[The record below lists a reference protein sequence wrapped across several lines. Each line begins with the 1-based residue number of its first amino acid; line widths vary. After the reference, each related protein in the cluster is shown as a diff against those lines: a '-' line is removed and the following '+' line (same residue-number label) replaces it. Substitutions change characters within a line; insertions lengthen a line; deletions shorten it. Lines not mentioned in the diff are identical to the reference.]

1 MPEMIETKN
10 PAALALREEQL
21 RRWEHGDPVR
31 LEVLLATRGD
41 LSGDTDAILDLIYSE
56 VLLREEHG
64 ERPAEQEYLRRF
76 PQLTEAL
83 RRLFAVHEGLASL
96 DTDKPQA
103 NASAATQT
111 DPGHSRQRAMPTLAW
126 ACHPTGHTGPYEIL
140 EEIGR
145 GGMGIVYKARH
156 PVTGRLAALKVIR
169 PDDTIQEGRTR
180 FLTEAKAVAALS
192 HPNIVQVYEVFA
204 PPPGEGMPSVALE
217 YIAGGNLAS
226 HINGT
231 PLPAREA
238 AALLLPLAGA
248 MAHAHQAGI
257 VHRDLK
263 PANILLA
270 SGGRATDDGSGTT
283 HHSPFTTHHPKI
295 TDFGLAKELDTSS
308 AQTRTGAVLGTPC
321 YMAPEQASGHSG
333 QSGPAVDIYALG
345 AILYE
350 MLTGRPPFKGSTVL
364 ETLDQVRHQEP
375 VTPRQLNPAVPRD
388 LETVCLKCLHKD
400 PARRYASSR
409 ELADDLQRYLNG
421 EPVRARPVGRWERA
435 LKWMKR
441 RPAATALLG
450 VTALALA
457 ALVAVWVSFT
467 IRLEEQRHQAITQ
480 RDLKEEQAKIAQ
492 RQSAEARKQSERA
505 AHLLALT
512 AAAVD
517 DIAIN
522 VRGSKVGEAGSGKT
536 GSVLFKLASFYAM
549 TSTSLATDQVLPP
562 EDRQRLAEQYA
573 VSAVRLLNC
582 AEQVGFFDP
591 AQPENRQA
599 LDSDPNLVVLHD
611 RADYKKF
618 RERLR

>member
-1 MPEMIETKN
+1 MRELIETTN
-10 PAALALREEQL
+10 PAVAALREEQL
-21 RRWEHGDPVR
+21 WRWQGGDRVR
-31 LEVLLATRGD
+31 LEALLARQGD
-41 LSGDTDAILDLIYSE
+41 LAGDTEAILDLIYGE

-64 ERPAEQEYLRRF
+64 EFPGEQEYLRRF
-76 PQLTEAL
+76 PHLAEAL
-83 RRLFAVHEGLASL
+83 RRLFGVHDALASL
-96 DTDKPQA
+96 DTDASQA
-103 NASAATQT
+103 DASAVTTLGPAR
-111 DPGHSRQRAMPTLAW
+111 PGRRAAGAETML
-126 ACHPTGHTGPYEIL
+126 GHTAGLYEIL
-140 EEIGR
+140 QEIGR
-145 GGMGIVYKARH
+145 GGMGIVYQARH
-156 PVTGRLAALKVIR
+156 PLTGRLAALKVMR
-169 PDDTIQEGRTR
+169 PDDTLEEVRTR

-204 PPPGEGMPSVALE
+204 PPAGEGTPAVALE
-217 YIAGGNLAS
+217 YIAGGSLAGR
-226 HINGT
+226 INGT

-238 AALLLPLAGA
+238 AGLLLPLADA

-263 PANILLA
+263 PANVLLKDE
-270 SGGRATDDGSGTT
+270 GGAIA
-283 HHSPFTTHHPKI
+283 PKI
-295 TDFGLAKELDTSS
+295 TDFGLAKELDAGS
-308 AQTRTGAVLGTPC
+308 AQTRTGTVLGTPS
-321 YMAPEQASGHSG
+321 YMAPEQALGHSS

-345 AILYE
+345 AVLYE
-350 MLTGRPPFKGSTVL
+350 MLTGRPPFKGATVL

-375 VTPRQLNPAVPRD
+375 VAPRQLNPAVPRD
-388 LETVCLKCLHKD
+388 LETICLKCLHKE

-409 ELADDLQRYLNG
+409 ELAGDLQRYLNG
-421 EPVRARPVGRWERA
+421 EPIRARPVGRGERA

-457 ALVAVWVSFT
+457 ALAAVWVSLT
-467 IRLEEQRHQAITQ
+467 IRLEEQRQQAITE
-480 RDLKEEQAKIAQ
+480 RDLKEEQARIAQ
-492 RQSAEARKQSERA
+492 QQSAEARKQSARA

-522 VRGSKVGEAGSGKT
+522 VRGSKTGEAGSGKT
-536 GSVLFKLASFYAM
+536 GSVLFKLASFYARAAM
-549 TSTSLATDQVLPP
+549 ALATDQVLPA

-591 AQPENRQA
+591 AEPENREA
-599 LDSDPNLVVLHD
+599 LDSDPYLVSLRD

>member
-1 MPEMIETKN
+1 MREMIETTN

-21 RRWEHGDPVR
+21 RRWEDGDPVR
-31 LEVLLATRGD
+31 LEALLATRCD
-41 LSGDTDAILDLIYSE
+41 LSGDTEAILDLIYGE

-64 ERPAEQEYLRRF
+64 ECPGEQEYLRRF
-76 PQLTEAL
+76 PDLAEAL
-83 RRLFAVHEGLASL
+83 RRLFGVHEALASL
-96 DTDKPQA
+96 NTD
-103 NASAATQT
+103 ASQVDASTATQT
-111 DPGHSRQRAMPTLAW
+111 DPGHNGRRAAGALTIL
-126 ACHPTGHTGPYEIL
+126 GHTGPYEIL
-140 EEIGR
+140 QEIGR

-156 PVTGRLAALKVIR
+156 TVTGRLAALKVMR
-169 PDDTIQEGRTR
+169 LDDTMEEVRTR

-204 PPPGEGMPSVALE
+204 PPPGEGTPSVALE
-217 YIAGGNLAS
+217 YIAGGTLAG

-231 PLPAREA
+231 PLPARAA
-238 AALLLPLAGA
+238 AALLLPLADA

-270 SGGRATDDGSGTT
+270 SSGQVTNDGSGTT
-283 HHSPFTTHHPKI
+283 HHSPLTTHQPKI

-308 AQTRTGAVLGTPC
+308 AQTRTGAVLGTPS

-333 QSGPAVDIYALG
+333 QIGPAVDIYALG
-345 AILYE
+345 AVLYE
-350 MLTGRPPFKGSTVL
+350 MLTGRPPFKGATVL

-375 VTPRQLNPAVPRD
+375 VTPRQLSPAVPRD
-388 LETVCLKCLHKD
+388 LETICLKCLHKE

-409 ELADDLQRYLNG
+409 ELAADLQRYLNG

-467 IRLEEQRHQAITQ
+467 IRLEEQRQQAITQ
-480 RDLKEEQAKIAQ
+480 RDLKEEQARIAQ

-517 DIAIN
+517 DIAVN
-522 VRGSKVGEAGSGKT
+522 VRTSKVGEAGSGKT
-536 GSVLFKLASFYAM
+536 GSVLFKLASFYAK
-549 TSTSLATDQVLPP
+549 TSTTLATDQVLPP

-591 AQPENRQA
+591 AQSENLAA
-599 LDSDPNLVVLHD
+599 LDTDPHLVVLHD